1 VARKSLKGESK
12 KGWHPEQAVTRQ
24 QALKMF
30 TVWPA
35 YAAFQEKEK
44 GTLAPG
50 KLADLT
56 VLSADIMRIPE
67 PEILQTRC
75 TMTIIGGEIV
85 FEEKER

>member
-1 VARKSLKGESK
+1 MRKQVPGLCDVLRRRGEVVIY
-12 KGWHPEQAVTRQ
+12 GRA
-24 QALKMF
+24 AG
-30 TVWPA
+30 
-35 YAAFQEKEK
+35 AAFQEKEK

-56 VLSADIMRIPE
+56 VLSADIMKIPE

-85 FEEKER
+85 FEEKSGKTATR